1 MRRVGNLPCAMV
13 SRVFVFF
20 FQGIGSSFSR
30 YACERFRVVASGG
43 PLVGLMD
50 RLMGAGDHCA
60 MNTTIRI
67 HGIGSL
73 IRSHTSRKSHRRVLL
88 LSPVSPCYYDFLIGF
103 SFLIFLHYS
112 SGFKVFYRLNT
123 KSNPPSICVCVYV
136 CASLTFN
143 HTRVFIPIL
152 FFPIG
157 WKRIECW

>member
-13 SRVFVFF
+13 PRVFVFF
-20 FQGIGSSFSR
+20 QGTGSSFSR

-43 PLVGLMD
+43 PLAGLVD

-103 SFLIFLHYS
+103 GIFDFLHYS

-123 KSNPPSICVCVYV
+123 KSNPPSIYV
-136 CASLTFN
+136 CMCVQVWRLT
-143 HTRVFIPIL
+143 TPEYSSL
-152 FFPIG
+152 FFFPNRV
-157 WKRIECW
+157 KKIECR